1 MEHSPHG
8 ARIKPARARNIP
20 NSRKSNPSNIISFP
34 RNERTRLKRVS
45 SKHKRQCVRG
55 VLKLFRALREQR
67 TFCYGS
73 YRTWK
78 RTMKYDHLRRMH
90 CLESL
95 LLSCCCS
102 FLSVFALFFFATF
115 CFLTFNK
122 NYALVSFPFLLYVT
136 SVYGQVGY
144 SNCH

>member
-55 VLKLFRALREQR
+55 VSKLFRALREQR

-78 RTMKYDHLRRMH
+78 RIMKYDHLRRMH

-102 FLSVFALFFFATF
+102 FLSVFALFFFCDVLLPNLQQKLRARIF
-115 CFLTFNK
+115 
-122 NYALVSFPFLLYVT
+122 SFSPLRHLGVRSGRLL
-136 SVYGQVGY
+136 
-144 SNCH
+144 